1 MVIEKFSFNL
11 KIPGSAVRLT
21 GENVPSKL
29 RTNEKKNIYIYIP
42 FIKDEF
48 LIDYNSIFFFWSSY
62 IQITIA
68 HVNYLLQMKSIL
80 ISTKTKTSGN

>member
-29 RTNEKKNIYIYIP
+29 RTNEKKKIYIYIP

-48 LIDYNSIFFFWSSY
+48 LIDYNSIFFLVKLYPNYHRSY
-62 IQITIA
+62 ELPIA
-68 HVNYLLQMKSIL
+68 DEEYLNINQNKNIW
-80 ISTKTKTSGN
+80 